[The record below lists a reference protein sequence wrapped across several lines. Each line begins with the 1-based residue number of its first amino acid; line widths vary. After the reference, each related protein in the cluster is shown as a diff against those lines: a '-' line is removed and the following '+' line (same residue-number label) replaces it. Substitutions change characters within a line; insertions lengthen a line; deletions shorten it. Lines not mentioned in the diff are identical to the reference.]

1 MHRKLV
7 LWTALCAAVL
17 SPLMAGTPAS
27 ITAVNPYQTVAA
39 GGSVSL
45 SARVLDNLSQPVIY
59 VPVTFTAPI
68 GGSFVNP
75 TVFTDAAGV
84 ATAIYTAPASTG
96 TFYAYATV
104 SGYALSASFYI
115 TVGGGGGT
123 GTAASIVAVNST
135 QSVLPLGSVTL
146 YARVMDASSQ
156 PLAYQWVTFTA
167 PMGGSLSSSSVY
179 TDTSGL
185 ATTVYTAPAT
195 TGIVY
200 VYATTGSLTT
210 TFYITVSTTG
220 TTTPTGV
227 GMQVYSGNGQVVSQ
241 LGAYAAP
248 RPLVVA
254 VRDSSGAP
262 IPYAPVFWQ
271 VTTGMA
277 TLGSSYSYTDALG
290 LASVTVTGSGST
302 PGLTYQQAVISASS
316 GYGTV
321 TFWLTSLGMNVTG
334 YAQLLTPSSGTR
346 LSGKAGQTVPA
357 AIRAIVYAYTTT
369 GMVPVPYAGLDVI
382 ADTTS
387 GPTARCS
394 TGGTVLSDASGI
406 AQCDLVMGKKIGDGA
421 LAVNVA
427 SLLYQTFDFTVTAG
441 DPASVAIIQ
450 GDGQTGRP
458 GETLPQ
464 ALVAEF
470 RDAGGT
476 PIQGLPVLWEFG
488 TEGTGAR
495 LNSASS
501 ATDSAGRVSA
511 TVTLGATWTGTL
523 VVRVKATSNTA
534 IVGAFTLKA
543 ALPVAGMV
551 KISGDNQTGA
561 TGQAFGAA
569 LVVEVRDAQAAAVAN
584 VTVTF
589 AVTGGSATLSSA
601 TAVTDS
607 LGRASVTVQAGATA
621 GTITVSA
628 TADSQSV
635 VFNLTA
641 RLPGPVLTAASFLNG
656 ASYKPGLVPGGVT
669 AIVGAGL
676 APGIN
681 GCMGP
686 GTVLGPLP
694 TTVAT
699 VQVMFGGTLAPIYAV
714 CNVSGQEQV
723 IVQAPWE
730 MATGYG
736 VMVKVTVGGG
746 STVVDRVPVLAAM
759 PGIFETTG
767 ADGKRY
773 AVAVGADGNLIS
785 AARRARRGDL
795 LYFYA
800 TGLGTVLP
808 LGVTNQP
815 GFPGQKV
822 WLPVVVGVGGKG
834 VRVISAELA
843 ANMIGVY
850 EIVIEIPADSA
861 WGDDVALDLAI
872 VTAEGQT
879 PVFAATSKISIGP

>member
-27 ITAVNPYQTVAA
+27 ITAVNANQTVAA
-39 GGSVSL
+39 GVSVAL
-45 SARVLDNLSQPVIY
+45 QARVLDAISQPV
-59 VPVTFTAPI
+59 VSQLVTFTAPI
-68 GGSFVNP
+68 GGYFYSPSVYTDSF
-75 TVFTDAAGV
+75 GL
-84 ATAIYTAPASTG
+84 ATAYFTAPSYTG
-96 TFYAYATV
+96 TFYANATV
-104 SGYALSASFYI
+104 SGYGMTASFFI
-115 TVGGGGGT
+115 TVGAGGS
-123 GTAASIVAVNST
+123 GTAGSIVAVNPT
-135 QSVLPLGSVTL
+135 QTVAPGVSATL
-146 YARVMDASSQ
+146 YARVLDAGSV

-167 PMGGSLSSSSVY
+167 PMGGSFTNSSVY

-185 ATTVYTAPAT
+185 ATTSYTPPST
-195 TGIVY
+195 TGTFY
-200 VYATTGSLTT
+200 VYATVSSLTA

-220 TTTPTGV
+220 ITTGTV
-227 GMQVYSGNGQVVSQ
+227 GMQVYSGSGQVVTQ
-241 LGAYAAP
+241 TNLTAP
-248 RPLVVA
+248 RPLTVVI
-254 VRDSSGAP
+254 RDSSGTP
-262 IPYAPVFWQ
+262 VPYAPVFWQ
-271 VTTGMA
+271 VTTGTA
-277 TLGSSYSYTDALG
+277 TLGSSYSYTDTLG
-290 LASVTVTGSGST
+290 LASVTVTGSVVT
-302 PGLTYQQAVISASS
+302 FGLTYQQAVIAASS
-316 GYGTV
+316 GYGTAS
-321 TFWLTSLGMNVTG
+321 FWLTSLATNVTG
-334 YAQLLTPSSGTR
+334 YAQILTPSSGTR
-346 LSGKAGQTVPA
+346 LSGRASQTLTA
-357 AIRAIVYAYTTT
+357 AIRAIAYAYTAT
-369 GMVPVPYAGLDVI
+369 GMVPIPYAGLDVI
-382 ADTTS
+382 ADTS
-387 GPTARCS
+387 AGPTASCS
-394 TGGTVLSDASGI
+394 TGGTVLTDASGI
-406 AQCDLVMGKKIGDGA
+406 AQCDLVMGRRIGDGT

-427 SLLYQTFDFTVTAG
+427 SLLYQTIDFTVTAG
-441 DPASVAIIQ
+441 DPASITIIQ

-464 ALVAEF
+464 ALVAEI

-476 PIQGLPVLWEFG
+476 VLQGLPVLWEFG

-495 LNSASS
+495 LNGASS

-511 TVTLGATWTGTL
+511 TVTLGPRPGTV
-523 VVRVKATSNTA
+523 VVRVKPSSNTA
-534 IVGAFTLKA
+534 IVATFTLRA
-543 ALPVAGMV
+543 VLPVAGLV

-569 LVVEVRDAQAAAVAN
+569 LVVEVRDAQALALAN
-584 VTVTF
+584 ITVTF
-589 AVTGGSATLSSA
+589 AVTTGSATLSSA

-607 LGRASVTVQAGATA
+607 QGRASVTVQAGSTA
-621 GTITVSA
+621 GSITVSA
-628 TADSQSV
+628 TADSLSV
-635 VFNLTA
+635 VFSLTA

-694 TTVAT
+694 TRVAD

-730 MATGYG
+730 MAPGYG

-746 STVVDRVPVLAAM
+746 SSVVERVPVLVAM

-773 AVAVGADGNLIS
+773 AVAVGPDGNLIS
-785 AARRARRGDL
+785 AARRAKKGDI

-800 TGLGTVLP
+800 TGLGVVLP

-822 WLPVVVGVGGKG
+822 WLPVVVGIGGKG
-834 VRVISAELA
+834 VRVVSAELA

-850 EIVIEIPADSA
+850 EIAIEIPTDAA

-872 VTAEGQT
+872 VTVEGQT

>member
-17 SPLMAGTPAS
+17 SPLMAAVPAS
-27 ITAVNPYQTVAA
+27 ITAVNPNQTAAA
-39 GGSVSL
+39 GGSVTL
-45 SARVLDNLSQPVIY
+45 YARVLDASSLPVAY
-59 VPVTFTAPI
+59 QPVTFTAAI

-75 TVFTDAAGV
+75 TVFTDASGLA
-84 ATAIYTAPASTG
+84 AAIYTAPASTG
-96 TFYAYATV
+96 TYYAYATV
-104 SGYALSASFYI
+104 VGYGMSAGFSI
-115 TVGGGGGT
+115 TVGAGGT
-123 GTAASIVAVNST
+123 GTAASILAVNPT
-135 QSVLPLGSVTL
+135 QTVAPGASATL
-146 YARVMDASSQ
+146 YARVLDAGSV

-167 PMGGSLSSSSVY
+167 PMGGSFTSPSVY
-179 TDTSGL
+179 TDASGL
-185 ATTVYTAPAT
+185 ATAIYSAPST
-195 TGIVY
+195 TGTYY
-200 VYATTGSLTT
+200 VYATVGALTA

-220 TTTPTGV
+220 TTPGTAV
-227 GMQVYSGNGQVVSQ
+227 GMQVYSGNGQVVTQ
-241 LGAYAAP
+241 TNLTAM
-248 RPLVVA
+248 RPLTVVI
-254 VRDSSGAP
+254 RDSSGTP
-262 IPYAPVFWQ
+262 VPYAPVFWQ
-271 VTTGMA
+271 VTTGTA
-277 TLGSSYSYTDALG
+277 TLASSYSYTDTLG
-290 LASVTVTGSGST
+290 LASVSVTGSGAVL
-302 PGLTYQQAVISASS
+302 GLTYQQAVISASS

-321 TFWLTSLGMNVTG
+321 SFWLTSLATNVTG
-334 YAQLLTPSSGTR
+334 YAQILTPSSGTR
-346 LSGKAGQTVPA
+346 ITGKAGQTVPA
-357 AIRAIVYAYTTT
+357 AIRAIAYAYTTT
-369 GMVPVPYAGLDVI
+369 GMVPISYAGLDVT
-382 ADTTS
+382 ADTSS

-394 TGGTVLSDASGI
+394 TGGTVLTDASGT
-406 AQCDLVMGKKIGDGA
+406 AQCDLVMGKTTGDGT

-427 SLLYQTFDFTVTAG
+427 SLFYQTIDFTVTAG
-441 DPASVAIIQ
+441 DPASITVIQ

-464 ALVAEF
+464 ALVAEI

-476 PIQGLPVLWEFG
+476 VLQGLPVLWEFG

-495 LNSASS
+495 LNGASS

-511 TVTLGATWTGTL
+511 TLTLGPRPGTV
-523 VVRVKATSNTA
+523 VVRVKPSSNTA
-534 IVGAFTLKA
+534 IVATFTLKA
-543 ALPVAGMV
+543 ALPVAGLV
-551 KISGDNQTGA
+551 KISGDSQTGV

-569 LVVEVRDAQAAAVAN
+569 LVVEVRDSSALPLAN

-589 AVTGGSATLSSA
+589 AVTTGSATLSSA
-601 TAVTDS
+601 TAVSDS
-607 LGRASVTVQAGATA
+607 QGRASVTVQAGSTA
-621 GTITVSA
+621 GSITVSA

-635 VFNLTA
+635 VFSLTA
-641 RLPGPVLTAASFLNG
+641 RLPGPALTAASFLNG

-669 AIVGAGL
+669 AIVAAGL
-676 APGIN
+676 ATGIN

-694 TTVAT
+694 TKVAD

-730 MATGYG
+730 MAPGYG
-736 VMVKVTVGGG
+736 VMVKVTVGVG
-746 STVVDRVPVLAAM
+746 STVVERVPVLAAM

-773 AVAVGADGNLIS
+773 AVALGADGILIS

-795 LYFYA
+795 LYFYG

-822 WLPVVVGVGGKG
+822 WFPVVVGVGGKG
-834 VRVISAELA
+834 VRVVSAELA

-850 EIVIEIPADSA
+850 EIAIEIPADSA

-872 VTAEGQT
+872 QTVEGQT